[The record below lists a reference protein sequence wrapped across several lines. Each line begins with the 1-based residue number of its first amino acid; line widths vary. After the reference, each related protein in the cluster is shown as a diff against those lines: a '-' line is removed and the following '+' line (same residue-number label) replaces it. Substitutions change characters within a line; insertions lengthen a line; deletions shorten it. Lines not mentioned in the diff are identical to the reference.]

1 MQAGEPSLL
10 FFSPLR
16 LCFIISEKSDSVK
29 EVVMNR
35 QDMPMLIV
43 YEGELKGQ
51 RWIIEQDQI
60 TIGRGSDCD
69 IVLPERQSSR
79 QHARIERDKSGY
91 LLRDLASKNGTY
103 VNGQEVRDKPYRLK
117 DGDEIQIALCV
128 KMGFVGTD
136 ATLPLELT
144 GPGRGLRVDRAAKR
158 VFIGGHE
165 LTPPL
170 SVAQYRLLEL
180 LLDREGEVV
189 SRDTI
194 VAAVWPEEEAMGIS
208 EQAIDALV
216 RRLRDRISAADPDHA
231 YIVTVRGH
239 GFRLENR

>member
-1 MQAGEPSLL
+1 MTQ
-10 FFSPLR
+10 
-16 LCFIISEKSDSVK
+16 
-29 EVVMNR
+29 

-43 YEGELKGQ
+43 YEGELEGQ
-51 RWIIEQDQI
+51 RWVIERDQVI
-60 TIGRGSDCD
+60 IGRGSDCD
-69 IVLPERQSSR
+69 IVLPERQVSR
-79 QHARIERDKSGY
+79 HHARIERDASGY
-91 LLRDLASKNGTY
+91 LLRDLGSKNSTH

-117 DGDEIQIALCV
+117 DGDEIQVALCV
-128 KMGFVGTD
+128 KMGFVGAD
-136 ATLPLELT
+136 VTLPLELT
-144 GPGRGLRVDRAAKR
+144 GPRRGLHVDQAARR

-180 LLDREGEVV
+180 LLDHEGEVV

-194 VAAVWPEEEAMGIS
+194 VDAVWPDEAAMGIS

-216 RRLRDRISAADPDHA
+216 RRLRDRISAVDPDHA
-231 YIVTVRGH
+231 YVVTVRGH

>member
-1 MQAGEPSLL
+1 M
-10 FFSPLR
+10 
-16 LCFIISEKSDSVK
+16 I
-29 EVVMNR
+29 R

-43 YEGELKGQ
+43 YEGELEGQ
-51 RWIIEQDQI
+51 RWIIDQDRVI
-60 TIGRGSDCD
+60 IGRGSDCE
-69 IVLPERQSSR
+69 IVLPERPVSR
-79 QHARIERDKSGY
+79 HHAQIERDNSGY
-91 LLRDLASKNGTY
+91 LLRDLGSKNGTY

-128 KMGFVGTD
+128 RMGFVGAD

-144 GPGRGLRVDRAAKR
+144 GPNRGLRVDRAARR

-180 LLDREGEVV
+180 LFEHEGHVV
-189 SRDTI
+189 SRDEI
-194 VAAVWPEEEAMGIS
+194 VAAVWPEEETMGIS

-216 RRLRDRISAADPDHA
+216 RRLRDRVSAVDPDHT

-239 GFRLENR
+239 GFRLDNR

>member
-1 MQAGEPSLL
+1 MAT
-10 FFSPLR
+10 
-16 LCFIISEKSDSVK
+16 
-29 EVVMNR
+29 R

-43 YEGELKGQ
+43 YEGDMAGQ
-51 RWIIEQDQI
+51 RWVIDRDRMI
-60 TIGRGSDCD
+60 IGRGTDCD
-69 IVLPERQSSR
+69 ISIPKRQISR
-79 QHARIERDKSGY
+79 HHAQIERDDEGY
-91 LLRDLASKNGTY
+91 LLRDLESKNGTF
-103 VNGQEVRDKPYRLK
+103 VNSQPVRDKPHRLK
-117 DGDEIQIALCV
+117 DEDEIQLALCI
-128 KMGFVGTD
+128 KLGFVAAD

-144 GPGRGLRVDRAAKR
+144 GPNRGLNVDRAARR

-165 LTPPL
+165 LDPPL

-189 SRDTI
+189 PRDEVVNT
-194 VAAVWPEEEAMGIS
+194 VWPEEEATGIT

-216 RRLRDRISAADPDHA
+216 RRLRDRIAEVDPDYT